1 MTPAEE
7 AVPSVAAAGEIVPI
21 EQIEA
26 MREVGQPLAAEMPD
40 KNPAIISFSAPEQ
53 TEQGQEFSVA
63 VLVSGVEQ
71 LYSAP
76 LFISY
81 DPAALE
87 LVSINEGDFLK
98 QAGQTTIFS
107 HSPNQATGQIIVGY
121 KQGPGGTGAS
131 GSGTLFN
138 AIFKPV
144 AAGETELKINRVN
157 FRNPEGARLP
167 VVPEAIVIEVQ

>member
-1 MTPAEE
+1 MTSWKE
-7 AVPSVAAAGEIVPI
+7 ATPTVGAADENVPT
-21 EQIEA
+21 EQIASKQEIGPPVVP
-26 MREVGQPLAAEMPD
+26 EIT
-40 KNPAIISFSAPEQ
+40 NPAPTIISFSAPEQ
-53 TEQGQEFSVA
+53 AEQGQEFSVA

-98 QAGQTTIFS
+98 QEGQATVFS
-107 HSPNQATGQIIVGY
+107 NSPNQATGQVIVGY
-121 KQGPGGTGAS
+121 KQAPGGKGAS

-138 AIFKPV
+138 AVFKPI
-144 AAGETELKINRVN
+144 AAGQTQLKVNRVN
-157 FRNPEGARLP
+157 FRNPEGVRLQ
-167 VVPEAIVIEVQ
+167 VVPEAAVIEVP